1 MSVAAAFTQAYYTS
15 RPYIN
20 IYSDNDTAQLQQT
33 GTNASDTIY
42 MKNFYVPA
50 GPQTAMQLSFRYNSK
65 RYWFFTASLNYMANN
80 WMDFTPT
87 RRTKAAVDLLE
98 FPSDEWNAVVAQR
111 RIPSFYTVDLFG
123 GKSFKVNKY
132 LPKAGSNTYLNLNLG
147 VTNLLNNTNI
157 MLYGFE
163 NMRFNR
169 QNQDWFPPKYAYA
182 LGIQYFI
189 NATLR
194 F

>member
-1 MSVAAAFTQAYYTS
+1 
-15 RPYIN
+15 
-20 IYSDNDTAQLQQT
+20 
-33 GTNASDTIY
+33 

-98 FPSDEWNAVVAQR
+98 FPSDEWSAVVAQR

-169 QNQDWFPPKYAYA
+169 QNQDWFPAKNAYA